1 MLAAG
6 GMCLFLSGEVCLR
19 LYKKTK
25 KVLDPD
31 LDNIAN
37 PHEVKHWMDPKLIPF
52 GWGLFE
58 VDDEIIVIEKG
69 NNNNESLPETLIPFS
84 MTIISSST
92 SNRPQPNG
100 ISLGSIQCLTS

>member
-1 MLAAG
+1 M
-6 GMCLFLSGEVCLR
+6 FLSGEVCLR

-69 NNNNESLPETLIPFS
+69 IRLQRRKKI
-84 MTIISSST
+84 T
-92 SNRPQPNG
+92 SE
-100 ISLGSIQCLTS
+100 LFYYL

>member
-6 GMCLFLSGEVCLR
+6 SMCLFLSGEVCLR

-69 NNNNESLPETLIPFS
+69 NSLINQKKIKTKTNIL
-84 MTIISSST
+84 
-92 SNRPQPNG
+92 
-100 ISLGSIQCLTS
+100 